1 MASKEEGTCAP
12 HSTCP
17 KQLGIG
23 HAGSQPACGLQ
34 WPRLEVWRLGSCQL
48 QSRFVS
54 PSSNSIPLPWP
65 HFGFA
70 APPPARHKKDTATP
84 RHRDTATRPWEHFVS
99 FFPCC
104 DLLSICCSFAHARDA
119 VLLHQFSPSS
129 TPTDGPSNTPAA
141 PVIPGGAPS
150 SLLPSTPP
158 PTCLRPPAPIAPHEL
173 ILSPTVRP

>member
-54 PSSNSIPLPWP
+54 PFKLDS
-65 HFGFA
+65 
-70 APPPARHKKDTATP
+70 TALATLWLRRSATCQTQK
-84 RHRDTATRPWEHFVS
+84 RHRDTATPRRGLGSISSPFSPAATFFRSAALSRTHATQFCSISFPRRPHQPTDRQTPQRLPSSPEALR
-99 FFPCC
+99 
-104 DLLSICCSFAHARDA
+104 LLSFLRP
-119 VLLHQFSPSS
+119 LPQ
-129 TPTDGPSNTPAA
+129 
-141 PVIPGGAPS
+141 PVCVRQ
-150 SLLPSTPP
+150 LPSLPM
-158 PTCLRPPAPIAPHEL
+158 
-173 ILSPTVRP
+173 S

>member
-84 RHRDTATRPWEHFVS
+84 RHRDEALGAFRLLFPLLRPS
-99 FFPCC
+99 F
-104 DLLSICCSFAHARDA
+104 DLLLCRARTRRSFAPSVFPVVHTNRRT
-119 VLLHQFSPSS
+119 VKHPSGSRHPRRRSVFSPSF
-129 TPTDGPSNTPAA
+129 DPSPNLSASA
-141 PVIPGGAPS
+141 S
-150 SLLPSTPP
+150 SH
-158 PTCLRPPAPIAPHEL
+158 R
-173 ILSPTVRP
+173 SP